1 MPAKKKTTRRNTKK
15 ELQKKAATRKMI
27 AFFVGLL
34 LILFALARLG
44 IVGIL
49 LYNIVRLFIG
59 SLAIIFLLLVAAI
72 MILSVFRKQF
82 STQMTNKY
90 LQQNYRRLL
99 PKPKQ

>member
-1 MPAKKKTTRRNTKK
+1 
-15 ELQKKAATRKMI
+15 MI

-82 STQMTNKY
+82 LKENKRIIPAII
-90 LQQNYRRLL
+90 LTFI
-99 PKPKQ
+99 

>member
-59 SLAIIFLLLVAAI
+59 TCHYFLLVAYWIIQSIIQTTKAEI
-72 MILSVFRKQF
+72 SQAF
-82 STQMTNKY
+82 SFIS
-90 LQQNYRRLL
+90 
-99 PKPKQ
+99 